1 MNRLDRRGDLS
12 SSYDP
17 KEVEQ
22 SIYSW
27 WEESG
32 FFRAEVDQSKEPFS
46 IIMPPPNVTGDL
58 HLGHALTD
66 TLEDI
71 LARWHR
77 MRDFAVLWLPGADHA
92 GIATQWVVEKAL
104 HSEGKDRQEMGRE
117 AFVERT
123 WDWVRQY
130 GGSINEQ
137 HRRLGASCDWSRYHF
152 TLDEGPARAVRKT
165 FVNLYE
171 KGLIYRGERM
181 TNWCPRCSTV
191 LSDLETEFSDH
202 HGFLYHI
209 RYPYADGS
217 GFLVVA
223 TTRPETLLGDTAVAV
238 NPQDER
244 YASIIGKNV
253 VLPLVNREIP
263 VIGDSYVDK
272 EFGTGA
278 LKITPAHDPNDF
290 EVGTRHGLE
299 VINVFNLDG
308 TLNENGGP
316 YQGQDRFVARE
327 QIVEQLKQEGL
338 LEEEKPYLHSVGECY
353 RCQTVIEPSLSE
365 QWFVK
370 IQPLADPAIE
380 AVKSG
385 SIQIVPERFTRVY
398 LNWLENIRDWCISR
412 QLWWGHRIPVWYC
425 SDCSQMSVS
434 IDDPSECSKC
444 GSRSL
449 DQDEDVLDT
458 WFSSGLWPHST
469 LGWPE
474 DSSDLKYFYPTTV
487 METGYDILF
496 FWVARMIMMGIENMD
511 AIPFKYVFLHGLIRD
526 ADKKKMSKTKGN
538 VINPVDAIDEY
549 GADALRMALTIST
562 TPGNDISIGS
572 ARFEAGRNFANKL
585 WNASR
590 FVFKSMDDGSDLNL
604 LGPSPVPEHREDR
617 WIWSRFHRLTER
629 VNQLLSDFQLGQAEQ
644 EVRDF
649 IWDEFCDWYIE
660 LTKVRIRT
668 ENNADQPSPLPH
680 LVHILESSLRILHP
694 FMPFVTE
701 EIWQHL
707 TAKIPDLARGRSGL
721 IVASYPEADESYYDS
736 SAEEEM
742 GDVLSTVRA
751 IRNARAEI
759 RLEPSRSIEVYL
771 NVAGTH
777 AALLEEAS
785 AIEILSRAEPLHIMS
800 GDEAGPDPQKSLTTV
815 LDRVTV
821 MVPLS
826 GLVDVDAERQRL
838 KEEIAETSERIS
850 SLEAR
855 LANENFRSKA
865 PSIVVQ
871 QEEGRLKEAREKNIR
886 LNEQFGRLS

>member
-1 MNRLDRRGDLS
+1 MNRLDRSGDLS
-12 SSYDP
+12 PSYDP
-17 KEVEQ
+17 KEVEKP
-22 SIYSW
+22 IYSW

-32 FFRAEVDQSKEPFS
+32 FFRAEIDQDKEPFS

-77 MRDFAVLWLPGADHA
+77 MREFAVLWLPGADHA
-92 GIATQWVVEKAL
+92 GIATQWVVEQAL
-104 HSEGKDRQEMGRE
+104 RSEGKDRRAMGRE
-117 AFVERT
+117 AFVQRT

-137 HRRLGASCDWSRYHF
+137 HRRLGASCDWSRYSF
-152 TLDEGPARAVRKT
+152 TLDEGPAKAVRET

-171 KGLIYRGERM
+171 RGLIYRGERM

-202 HGFLYHI
+202 QGYLYHI
-209 RYPYADGS
+209 RYPYTDGS

-223 TTRPETLLGDTAVAV
+223 TTRPETLVGDTAVAV
-238 NPQDER
+238 NPEDER
-244 YASIIGKNV
+244 YATVIGQK
-253 VLPLVNREIP
+253 VLLPVVNREIP
-263 VIGDSYVDK
+263 IIGDSYVDK

-299 VINVFNLDG
+299 VINVFNPNG
-308 TLNENGGP
+308 TLNEHGGP
-316 YQGQDRFVARE
+316 YEGQDRFVARE
-327 QIVEQLKQEGL
+327 QIVEQLKKNGL
-338 LEEEKPYLHSVGECY
+338 LEKQEPYLHSVGECY

-365 QWFVK
+365 QWFIK

-385 SIQIVPERFTRVY
+385 SIHIVPERFTRVY

-425 SDCSQMSVS
+425 SDCSQMTVS
-434 IDDPSECSKC
+434 IEDPSKCSKC
-444 GSRSL
+444 DSDSL
-449 DQDEDVLDT
+449 VQDEDVLDT

-474 DSSDLKYFYPTTV
+474 DSAELEYFYPTTV

-496 FWVARMIMMGIENMD
+496 FWVARMIMMGIENTGE
-511 AIPFKYVFLHGLIRD
+511 IPFQYVFLHGLIRD
-526 ADKKKMSKTKGN
+526 ADKQKMSKTKGN

-562 TPGNDISIGS
+562 TPGNDISIGPS
-572 ARFEAGRNFANKL
+572 RFEAGRNFANKL

-590 FVFKSMDDGSDLNL
+590 FVFRSIDDVSDLNL
-604 LGPSPVPEHREDR
+604 LGSDPTPEHREDR
-617 WIWSRFHRLTER
+617 WIWSRFHRLTAR
-629 VNQLLSDFQLGQAEQ
+629 VNQLLTDFQLGQAEQ

-660 LTKVRIRT
+660 LAKVRIRT
-668 ENNADQPSPLPH
+668 ENNGDQPSPLPH

-707 TAKIPDLARGRSGL
+707 VAKIPGLARGRAGL
-721 IVASYPEADESYYDS
+721 IVASYPEADESLFDG

-759 RLEPSRSIEVYL
+759 RLEPNRSIEVFL
-771 NVAGTH
+771 RGTGTDS
-777 AALLEEAS
+777 ALLEEAS
-785 AIEILSRAEPLHIMS
+785 AIEILSRAEPLHILS
-800 GDEAGPDPQKSLTTV
+800 VDDQGPDPQKSLTTV

-826 GLVDVDAERQRL
+826 GLVDIDLERQRL
-838 KEEIAETSERIS
+838 NDEIAETSKRIG

-865 PSIVVQ
+865 PSNVVE
-871 QEEGRLKEAREKNIR
+871 QEEARLQEAHAKITR
-886 LNEQFGRLS
+886 LNEQIGRLS